1 MRGLINGE
9 IEVRRFPRASSSRG
23 RASNVAARFW
33 LKRILER
40 RTPFLLGWETI
51 GSLELF
57 LAAAGERIQRI
68 RHRCWRGICNISP
81 SVHVAERM
89 VQLDHLTNGR
99 VIFGSGPGALTAD
112 ARAFGIDPTPFRG
125 RQDEALGVIN
135 RLLNG
140 EHFKRSREAQLFD
153 VCGRHL
159 MLALPSL
166 GLGQYLRVNDA
177 DA

>member
-1 MRGLINGE
+1 MAKL
-9 IEVRRFPRASSSRG
+9 RFGA
-23 RASNVAARFW
+23 
-33 LKRILER
+33 
-40 RTPFLLGWETI
+40 
-51 GSLELF
+51 F
-57 LAAAGERIQRI
+57 LAPHHPVGEHPTLQHDFVSNEFWSGEHHFFWDGRRSDRLSCSLRRQENEYSALGIGAGVVSA
-68 RHRCWRGICNISP
+68 ISP

-166 GLGQYLRVNDA
+166 GLGEYLRVNDA